1 MCEFKVKDDLVAKE
15 KHPDNVKGENII
27 LCIAGSSSDVTF
39 SENAWH
45 GIANMLISG
54 CRTK

>member
-1 MCEFKVKDDLVAKE
+1 MCEFKFKDDLVAKE
-15 KHPDNVKGENII
+15 KCPDTVNNENIT
-27 LCIAGSSSDVTF
+27 LCVAGSSSDVTF

-45 GIANMLISG
+45 GVANMLIAG